1 MKHLILFLI
10 FFSFSR
16 STASSSISF
25 APSSLDA
32 QFLSFPKPE
41 EDRPFSMLPV
51 DVDPR
56 LQQLCEGT
64 EHPIKCLTTVI
75 SFLDDK
81 AVVDPV
87 SIVKEEVDAF
97 YGKVKEALHK
107 ALKRLSN
114 RSTSR
119 FVTNRLKSCIDDY
132 KTLLKNKQ
140 KIIDAISMGD
150 QTLPVVI
157 NPKLQRI
164 CDQTDNPVECLITT
178 VPFLHEKAAIN
189 PVSILKIKVEAVD
202 IKTKEAL
209 DKASKLLLYSSN
221 SKPTTFCF
229 NICINNYKSILESK
243 HRILDAILLGDE
255 KQLRVEL
262 SSNVDKIYHCEDAFE
277 EANIKSPITE

>member
-16 STASSSISF
+16 STASSSISL

-150 QTLPVVI
+150 T
-157 NPKLQRI
+157 NKL
-164 CDQTDNPVECLITT
+164 
-178 VPFLHEKAAIN
+178 
-189 PVSILKIKVEAVD
+189 IKD
-202 IKTKEAL
+202 L
-209 DKASKLLLYSSN
+209 N
-221 SKPTTFCF
+221 
-229 NICINNYKSILESK
+229 
-243 HRILDAILLGDE
+243 
-255 KQLRVEL
+255 
-262 SSNVDKIYHCEDAFE
+262 SNVDNIYACEDEFK
-277 EANIKSPITE
+277 EANIKSSIIEMDSLLGRMIINSLSIGVDTTPF